1 VKMRRLIPIA
11 LGLFAAIVLTI
22 AIWPGEREP
31 EYQGKKL
38 SEWLKRYRS
47 GGRERDE
54 AAEAV
59 RQIGSRAVPCLLSW
73 MDNGDLPAWKLRLF
87 RLTAAHP
94 RIITSRLFRKVM
106 QLPNSDRNA
115 FAAYQGFEIL
125 GPEAKAA
132 IPALIRLT
140 NDSASPGK
148 AHRAL
153 LALDAIGKD
162 ALPALLSALANEGQ
176 GNRRD
181 IVYCIRDMGY
191 LGTNAEPCVRVLAQC
206 IKGADQPVAVAS
218 AAALGTFRASP
229 EIAIPALREASHSTN
244 AYLRRSAVIAIGQFG
259 DRARSAIPDLLEAM
273 NDLDSTVR
281 FAATDALNRIEGRP
295 LVPALE

>member
-1 VKMRRLIPIA
+1 VILISA
-11 LGLFAAIVLTI
+11 GCLAAVAVAIF
-22 AIWPGEREP
+22 IWPGEREP

-38 SEWLKRYRS
+38 SEWLKQYRS
-47 GGRERDE
+47 IGWEHSE
-54 AAEAV
+54 AEEAV
-59 RQIGSRAVPCLLSW
+59 RQIGSRAVPCLVKW
-73 MDNGDLPAWKLRLF
+73 MDNGDLPAWKWRLYRF
-87 RLTAAHP
+87 AAAHP
-94 RIITSRLFRKVM
+94 RIVKTKLFHKVM
-106 QLPNSDRNA
+106 DFPNSDRNA

-153 LALDAIGKD
+153 LALNAIGKD

-181 IVYCIRDMGY
+181 IVYCIRDTGD
-191 LGTNAEPCVRVLAQC
+191 LGTNAEPCARVLAQC
-206 IKGADQPVAVAS
+206 IKGGDQPVAVAS
-218 AAALGTFRASP
+218 AAALGTLRASP
-229 EIAIPALREASHSTN
+229 EIAIPALREVSHSTN
-244 AYLRRSAVIAIGQFG
+244 AFLRRSAVIAIGQFG

-281 FAATDALNRIEGRP
+281 LAATDALNRIEGRP